1 MHMDFEVITL
11 CTTYKV
17 SESKMMEVSGK
28 VGIDKTIPIP
38 IRNISQSFL
47 LLFAKSID
55 AIS

>member
-1 MHMDFEVITL
+1 MDFEVITL